1 LSLEPSFVKTESEMT
16 VRTIKSGVRA
26 MRRASRD
33 RARLLLLL
41 VALCCAPAGCGPAA
55 TPEGDRG
62 ASKTVAPRQEEVELA
77 LNWFP
82 EAEHG
87 GYFAALVHGYYKEAG
102 LSVKILPGNASAAVP
117 QRVASRR
124 VTFGI
129 ENADRVLLARA
140 QEADIVALMAPLQKS
155 PRAIMVHAASKFQK
169 IEDLADVTLAVNSGA
184 TWVAYLKKQNL
195 LKNVRMV
202 PYSGNVAQFLVN
214 ENYAQQ
220 AYVFSEPFV
229 AQEKGAAVRCLLVAE
244 TGYNPYTS
252 LLITSG
258 EMLKNR
264 PETVRKFVAA
274 SIRGWQ
280 AYLEKPEDTNRYI
293 HGINREMGLDIL
305 AFGVKALRPL
315 CLAGLPGRD
324 HIGEMTAAR
333 WKSMATQLIDAGVLP
348 ASGADSSRAF
358 TAEFVSGARY

>member
-1 LSLEPSFVKTESEMT
+1 MP
-16 VRTIKSGVRA
+16 VRTIKSEETA
-26 MRRASRD
+26 TRRASSGL
-33 RARLLLLL
+33 ARLLLL
-41 VALCCAPAGCGPAA
+41 AGLCCAPAGCRPAGTSATTQDGPA
-55 TPEGDRG
+55 
-62 ASKTVAPRQEEVELA
+62 SSNTVAQKPEEVELA

-102 LSVKILPGNASAAVP
+102 LSVKILPGGASSAVP

-140 QEADIVALMAPLQKS
+140 QEADVVALMAPLQKS

-169 IEDLADVTLAVNSGA
+169 IDELADVTLAVNSGA
-184 TWVAYLKKQNL
+184 TWVAWLKNKNL

-229 AQEKGAAVRCLLVAE
+229 AEKKGAAVRCLLVAE

-252 LLITSG
+252 QLIASG
-258 EMLKNR
+258 EIIKNR

-274 SIRGWQ
+274 SVRGWQ
-280 AYLEKPEDTNRYI
+280 TYLEKPEETNRYI
-293 HGINREMGLDIL
+293 HEINPEMGLDIL

-315 CLAGLPGRD
+315 CVDGLHGPDQLGQ
-324 HIGEMTAAR
+324 MSASR
-333 WKSMATQLIDAGVLP
+333 WKSMAEQLIEADVLP
-348 ASGADSSRAF
+348 ASGGDSSRAF
-358 TAEFVSGARY
+358 TNEFLPGGRH

>member
-1 LSLEPSFVKTESEMT
+1 MP
-16 VRTIKSGVRA
+16 
-26 MRRASRD
+26 RASRGPL
-33 RARLLLLL
+33 ALLFLAAVCALL
-41 VALCCAPAGCGPAA
+41 ANCRQTA
-55 TPEGDRG
+55 TPESTQGDLG
-62 ASKTVAPRQEEVELA
+62 ASKGVAPAQEEVELA

-140 QEADIVALMAPLQKS
+140 QDADVVALMAPLQKS
-155 PRAIMVHAASKFQK
+155 PRAIMVHAASKFEK

-214 ENYAQQ
+214 DKYAQQ

-258 EMLKNR
+258 EVLKNR
-264 PETVRKFVAA
+264 PEAVRKFIAA

-280 AYLEKPEDTNRYI
+280 TYLEKPDETNAYL
-293 HGINREMGLDIL
+293 HNINSEMGLDIL

-315 CLAGLPGRD
+315 CLDGLPGPDR
-324 HIGEMTAAR
+324 IGEMTPAR
-333 WKSMATQLIDAGVLP
+333 WKAMATQLIEAGVLP
-348 ASGADSSRAF
+348 AANADSSRAF
-358 TAEFVSGARY
+358 TTDFLSGPRN

>member
-1 LSLEPSFVKTESEMT
+1 
-16 VRTIKSGVRA
+16 
-26 MRRASRD
+26 
-33 RARLLLLL
+33 
-41 VALCCAPAGCGPAA
+41 
-55 TPEGDRG
+55 
-62 ASKTVAPRQEEVELA
+62 
-77 LNWFP
+77 
-82 EAEHG
+82 
-87 GYFAALVHGYYKEAG
+87 
-102 LSVKILPGNASAAVP
+102 
-117 QRVASRR
+117 
-124 VTFGI
+124 
-129 ENADRVLLARA
+129 VLLARA